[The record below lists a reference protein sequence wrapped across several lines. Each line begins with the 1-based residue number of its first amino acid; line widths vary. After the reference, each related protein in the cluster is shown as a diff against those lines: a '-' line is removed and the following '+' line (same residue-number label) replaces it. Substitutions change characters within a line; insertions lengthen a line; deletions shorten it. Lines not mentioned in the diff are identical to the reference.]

1 MMKKEM
7 ILASGSP
14 RRSDLLH
21 QVGITPVICP
31 SRAGE
36 EISETR
42 PELAVQELASRK
54 AQEVASRYAGQDVIV
69 LGADTVV
76 SIDHEILG
84 KPGCEKKAEEMI
96 ARLQGRA
103 HQVYTG
109 VSIIFT
115 GTGEQ
120 VTFAEKT
127 DVHVAPMTREQIQRY
142 VAEGESLDKAGA
154 YAVQG
159 KFAAYVTGISG
170 DYNNVVGLPLAHVC
184 HILREKKE
192 M

>member
-1 MMKKEM
+1 MKKEI

-21 QVGITPVICP
+21 QVGISPVICP
-31 SRAGE
+31 SRADE
-36 EISETR
+36 AISETR
-42 PELAVQELASRK
+42 PDLVVRELASRK
-54 AQEVASRYAGQDVIV
+54 AQEVASRYEGQDVIV

-84 KPGCEKKAEEMI
+84 KPGCEQKAEEMI
-96 ARLQGRA
+96 TRLQGRT

-109 VSIIFT
+109 VSLIFT
-115 GTGEQ
+115 GAKEQ
-120 VTFAEKT
+120 ITFAEKT
-127 DVHVAPMTREQIQRY
+127 DVHVASMTREQIRRY
-142 VAEGESLDKAGA
+142 IAEGESLDKAGA
-154 YAVQG
+154 YGIQG

-184 HILREKKE
+184 QVLREKME

>member
-14 RRSDLLH
+14 RRRDLLQ
-21 QVGITPVICP
+21 QVGLSPVICP

-42 PELAVQELASRK
+42 PELVVQELASRK
-54 AQEVASRYAGQDVIV
+54 AKEVASHYAGQDVIV

-84 KPGCEKKAEEMI
+84 KPGCEQKAIEMI
-96 ARLQGRA
+96 TRLQGRA

-109 VSIIFT
+109 VSLIFT
-115 GTGEQ
+115 ATKEQ

-127 DVHVAPMTREQIQRY
+127 DVHVAPMTPEQIRRY

-154 YAVQG
+154 YGIQG

-184 HILREKKE
+184 QILRKKME